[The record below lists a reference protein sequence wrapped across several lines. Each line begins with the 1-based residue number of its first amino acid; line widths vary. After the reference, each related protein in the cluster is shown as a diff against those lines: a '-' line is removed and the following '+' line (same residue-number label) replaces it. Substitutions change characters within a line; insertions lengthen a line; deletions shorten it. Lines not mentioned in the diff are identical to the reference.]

1 MEISYEEFE
10 TLELDREGQI
20 EWWQANGS
28 DLTAEER
35 GELFEWVV
43 SDNKFN
49 YLDLII
55 ELTLANIEDPAVFVE
70 DLERLA
76 PYIDGDLA
84 WSQLYDAFRDR
95 LDGNEQL
102 AGNIYHAL
110 IDENDEWLSWM
121 AGVAL
126 GHQAEEFVYDE
137 SLELLT
143 ADARDTVRAG
153 IQAVIEQYQ
162 DDGLPGEHVDAFQDL
177 ATRPDE
183 VLKQEIL
190 RANAVLFEET
200 DQLWTLTVD
209 IAEETPETVPF
220 IANRFADK
228 ITDEQLEAFLS
239 IIKHGVEA
247 GHSVDISHV
256 SYFLHSR
263 FTDQTETLADFVIWL
278 SEHELYEAGRLAKE
292 IAQENQAFW
301 SVLDDRRDGFRN
313 PVFAERILSETQE
326 YVDPDIA
333 ELARLLEA
341 ALTEPNPQEKGDLLE
356 EAGAHLISL
365 IEDFEYSQNV
375 EATEEEIDIMVHNRF
390 DNHIQMWGTPILIE
404 CRNRAE
410 SVQPKHVRDFEGKM
424 WNHNADTGFFIARNG
439 FTDGAEQQVKWCRA
453 PGREKMIGM
462 IPMEE
467 LLELTESDEIS
478 SLLMDKYEE
487 INEL

>member
-1 MEISYEEFE
+1 MGIAYEELE
-10 TLELDREGQI
+10 ALELDREGQV
-20 EWWQANGS
+20 EWWQANGP
-28 DLTAEER
+28 DLTADEQE
-35 GELFEWVV
+35 ELFEWLI
-43 SDNKFN
+43 SDNKFH

-55 ELTLANIEDPAVFVE
+55 ELTLGNIENPSTFVE

-102 AGNIYHAL
+102 AGTIYHAL
-110 IDENDEWLSWM
+110 IDEDEEWLTWM
-121 AGVAL
+121 AGIAL
-126 GHQAEEFVYDE
+126 GYQAEEVVYDE
-137 SLELLT
+137 SLDLLSV
-143 ADARDTVRAG
+143 DVRNKVRAG

-162 DDGLPGEHVDAFQDL
+162 DEELPVEHVDAFNDL
-177 ATRPDE
+177 ATRSDLT
-183 VLKQEIL
+183 LKQEVL
-190 RANAVLFEET
+190 RANAVLFKET

-209 IAEETPETVPF
+209 IGEEAPETVPTVV
-220 IANRFADK
+220 NRFADK
-228 ITDEQLEAFLS
+228 ISAEQLDTFLTVL
-239 IIKHGVEA
+239 KHGIES
-247 GHSVDISHV
+247 GQSVNISHA

-278 SEHELYEAGRLAKE
+278 SEHDLYEAGRLAKE

-301 SVLDDRRDGFRN
+301 SVLDDRRDEFPN
-313 PVFAERILSETQE
+313 LAFAERILSETRE

-341 ALTEPNPQEKGDLLE
+341 ALTEPDPQKKGDLLE

-365 IEDFEYSQNV
+365 MEEFEYSQNV

-390 DNHIQMWGTPILIE
+390 DNHIQRWGTPILIE
-404 CRNRAE
+404 CRNRAK
-410 SVQPKHVRDFEGKM
+410 SVQPKYVRDFEGKM

-439 FTDGAEQQVKWCRA
+439 FTDGAEQQVKLCRA

-467 LLELTESDEIS
+467 LLELTESDEII
-478 SLLMDKYEE
+478 SLLMDKYDA